1 MLARV
6 IEILFDLYLLGL
18 IAYAVASWAQHST
31 AYRVRAFLA
40 PYYEP
45 FLKPMQQ
52 LLRSLNLGGAQVD
65 FSPFVFALLIIVV
78 RNLVV
83 GILAGLI

>member
-1 MLARV
+1 MLARL
-6 IEILFDLYLLGL
+6 IKTLFDLYLLGL
-18 IAYAVASWAQHST
+18 IVHAVASWAQHPA
-31 AYRVRAFLA
+31 AYRIRAFLA

-45 FLKPMQQ
+45 FLKPIQN
-52 LLRSLNLGGAQVD
+52 LLRSLNLGGGQVD
-65 FSPFVFALLIIVV
+65 FSPFVLALLIIVV